1 MQIIPVI
8 DLKDG
13 CVVAAKYGQRE
24 HYQPIKSGLSTS
36 HEAKS
41 IIEALLKLHP
51 FNLFYLADLD
61 AITGNGSHQKE
72 IKDILRSFPH
82 IIFWIDQGYTYF
94 ERPYSDFKNAVP
106 VIGSE
111 SLEESDLTR
120 LIQMNGSYILSLDHT
135 KDKKLGAATVFED
148 IRFWP
153 ETIIIMNLNKVGSF
167 EGPDFNL
174 LKQFKIHYP
183 DKQFV
188 AAGGIRNLAD
198 LVTLKKLDIH
208 QALVASALHS
218 GAIGKRELEHLEK

>member
-82 IIFWIDQGYTYF
+82 IIFWIDQGYKHF
-94 ERPYSDFKNAVP
+94 EKLYSEFKNAIA

-111 SLEESDLTR
+111 SLEESDLAHLM
-120 LIQMNGSYILSLDHT
+120 LINDSYVLSLDHA

-153 ETIIIMNLNKVGSF
+153 ETIIIMNLYKVGSF
-167 EGPDFNL
+167 EGPDFKM
-174 LKQFKIHYP
+174 LKQFKTHYP

-188 AAGGIRNLAD
+188 AAGGIRNQAD
-198 LVTLKKLDIH
+198 LIALKKLDIH

-218 GAIGKRELEHLEK
+218 GAIGKKELEHLKN

>member
-24 HYQPIKSGLSTS
+24 LYQPIKSGLSTS
-36 HEAKS
+36 HEPKT

-72 IKDILRSFPH
+72 IKYILHRFPRSV
-82 IIFWIDQGYTYF
+82 FWIDQGYTHF
-94 ERPYSDFKNAVP
+94 ERPYSNFKNAVP

-111 SLEESDLTR
+111 SLADSDLAR
-120 LIQMNGSYILSLDHT
+120 LIQMNNSYVLSLDHA
-135 KDKKLGAATVFED
+135 KDKKLGTATVFDD

-153 ETIIIMNLNKVGSF
+153 KTIIIMNLNKVGSF
-167 EGPDFNL
+167 EGPDFNM
-174 LKQFKIHYP
+174 LKQFITHFP

-198 LVTLKKLDIH
+198 LLALKKLGIH

-218 GAIGKRELEHLEK
+218 GDISKKELEHQE